1 MEVNKYQK
9 SNRLVVYRRRMGFTQ
24 IEVARLLGFPDTSM
38 ISRYETGQ
46 SLPPLPK
53 ALELGIVLRVPVE
66 FLFPAMYEASK
77 SRIREQEEQ
86 LARPVQAVLPLGGL
100 V

>member
-1 MEVNKYQK
+1 
-9 SNRLVVYRRRMGFTQ
+9 MGFTQ

-46 SLPPLPK
+46 SLPPLAK

-77 SRIREQEEQ
+77 YRIREQEEQ
-86 LARPVQAVLPLGGL
+86 LARPVQAVLPLGGM